1 MERRGNHRRGG
12 MSGPHTYA
20 GKHTT
25 KIQCIRIHG
34 VLEREKQSDDIPEVG
49 QHEIC
54 VPKPRIL
61 VQGILCG
68 HSGEEHSGDKE
79 LHIESN
85 QEGQRDGSIKF
96 V

>member
-1 MERRGNHRRGG
+1 MPRPYTPAGE
-12 MSGPHTYA
+12 HTA
-20 GKHTT
+20 E
-25 KIQCIRIHG
+25 IQRIGIHG
-34 VLEREKQSDDIPEVG
+34 ISEGKKQSDDISEVG

-61 VQGILCG
+61 VQRLLCG
-68 HSGEEHSGDKE
+68 HSGEEHGGDKE

-85 QEGQRDGSIKF
+85 QERQGDGSIKF